1 MSPTAMLASSFCAP
15 QTSAPPFAIRE
26 RVAVLQAD
34 VKGSMLLAAKIA
46 SRAGACCRH
55 RIGLAGT
62 TVILWVAQ

>member
-1 MSPTAMLASSFCAP
+1 MSPTPMLAWSFWAP

-34 VKGSMLLAAKIA
+34 LKGSMLLAAKIA
-46 SRAGACCRH
+46 SRAGRYCGH

-62 TVILWVAQ
+62 TVILWVSP